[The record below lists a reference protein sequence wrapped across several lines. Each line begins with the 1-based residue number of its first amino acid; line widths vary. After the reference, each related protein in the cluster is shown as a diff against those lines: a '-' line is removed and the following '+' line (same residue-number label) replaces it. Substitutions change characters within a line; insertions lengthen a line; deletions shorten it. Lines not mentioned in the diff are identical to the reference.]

1 MAKLTEEILKV
12 DRKKKIYIQ
21 YAAIFILIM
30 VFGVINFLFKTSDIW
45 RSKEPRYEYETI
57 SSKDLLNLMNQN
69 KELIIVDARG
79 TEDFKNGHLKGAV
92 NLPFTSLKNMD
103 RALNKDKGKEIVIYC
118 ENGER
123 SKKISDILSNLGF
136 SKIRNL
142 DGGVYAWITSGGEIV
157 K

>member
-1 MAKLTEEILKV
+1 M
-12 DRKKKIYIQ
+12 DRKKKIYLQ

-30 VFGVINFLFKTSDIW
+30 VFGIINFLFKTSDIW
-45 RSKEPRYEYETI
+45 RSKEPKYEYITI
-57 SSKDLLNLMNQN
+57 SSKDLLGLMSQN
-69 KELIIVDARG
+69 KELIIVDSRA
-79 TEDFKNGHLKGAV
+79 TEDFKNGHLNGAV
-92 NLPFTSLKNMD
+92 NLPFLSLQNMT

-136 SKIRNL
+136 SKIKNL
-142 DGGVYAWITSGGEIV
+142 DGGIAAWTNSGGEVV

>member
-1 MAKLTEEILKV
+1 MAKSTEEILKV

-30 VFGVINFLFKTSDIW
+30 VFGIINFLFKTSDIW

-57 SSKDLLNLMNQN
+57 SAKDLMDLMSQN
-69 KELIIVDARG
+69 NELILVDSRG
-79 TEDFKNGHLKGAV
+79 GEDFKNGHLKGAI

-103 RALNKDKGKEIVIYC
+103 KALNKDKGKEIVIYC
-118 ENGER
+118 GNGER

-136 SKIRNL
+136 SKIKNL
-142 DGGVYAWITSGGEIV
+142 DGGIVAWINSGGEIV